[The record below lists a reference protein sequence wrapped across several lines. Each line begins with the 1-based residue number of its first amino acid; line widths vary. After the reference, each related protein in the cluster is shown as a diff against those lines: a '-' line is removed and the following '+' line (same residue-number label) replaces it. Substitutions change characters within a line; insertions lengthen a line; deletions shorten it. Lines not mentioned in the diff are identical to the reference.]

1 MRSVESGRADRWI
14 ALGIFKL
21 SYQKIEGF
29 AREQPQVFEKIVDK
43 SNFEIDE
50 KVKTKLQKFI
60 KKIQVRHATPSW
72 KTASAVRKPSISRG

>member
-29 AREQPQVFEKIVDK
+29 EREQPQVFEKNVDK
-43 SNFEIDE
+43 TNFEIEE
-50 KVKTKLQKFI
+50 KKLD
-60 KKIQVRHATPSW
+60 
-72 KTASAVRKPSISRG
+72 SAP